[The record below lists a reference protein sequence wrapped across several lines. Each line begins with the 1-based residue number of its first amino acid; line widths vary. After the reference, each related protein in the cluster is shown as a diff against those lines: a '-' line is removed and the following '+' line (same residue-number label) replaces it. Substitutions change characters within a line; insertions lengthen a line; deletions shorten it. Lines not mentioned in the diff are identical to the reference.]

1 MKKLLILLVLLAGCQ
16 PPLDATAK
24 AVIKVDNEVITDYD
38 SFEYREGMLVVYKK
52 YTTHYYGDFEVIY
65 AR

>member
-16 PPLDATAK
+16 PPLDRTAK
-24 AVIKVDNEVITDYD
+24 AVIKVDNEIITDYEF
-38 SFEYREGMLVVYKK
+38 FEYQEGILVLYKK
-52 YTTHYYGDFEVIY
+52 DTIHYYGDFEVIY